1 MVSPKV
7 VAMAT
12 STANGTRWGGYYGG
26 YWGRYRRTLRRY
38 GRTLRSNSSCGDF
51 ATGVAITILIS
62 SNGDSTYYIKT
73 KTKSLNPLYKNQDKD
88 SSHYITSKVSSAAS
102 EVSASPLLSSLAAIL
117 SDLLNTTVANCSS
130 KVAQQSFFWLNK
142 FILTYL

>member
-12 STANGTRWGGYYGG
+12 STANGTRYYGGYYGG

-73 KTKSLNPLYKNQDKD
+73 KTKRLKSLYKDQAED
-88 SSHYITSKVSSAAS
+88 
-102 EVSASPLLSSLAAIL
+102 
-117 SDLLNTTVANCSS
+117 
-130 KVAQQSFFWLNK
+130 
-142 FILTYL
+142 